1 LERTLEYLRPGK
13 ADSTVGAMADAPS
26 SSTDDIFERYGI
38 DHTKRFGEGGYGA
51 TFAAQDRKT
60 GEAIVVKVID
70 TRKMKPALIQKECEF
85 LETVKGNEHIIQI
98 HAHGLGLGKHS
109 HLYFIFMERAS
120 GGELFDQLTTH
131 NGPLPEAVA
140 RGFMQQMCDGVAH
153 CHRCGVAHRD
163 LKLENVLLNNAGV
176 VKVIDFG
183 LSHQYAVDAKTGAV
197 DRSRPIEGFCGSK
210 SYAAPEVL
218 MGRGYDGFAADM
230 WSLGVCLFGLLNGFF
245 PVDEAKPSDWR
256 FQKLCKSQEQGRSS
270 VATILAWYK
279 KTPAHL
285 SYHAVQL
292 LDALLNVNPL
302 KRPSITDVL
311 AHPYVTGKDEA
322 PAPTYDEM
330 SDSLHYRGAIGAGQ
344 QYGAFTADD
353 MEIIDDGPVYRSLG
367 GDMLDAEEGF
377 AEPPPMP
384 GLARQA
390 AFGGVEDSFAD
401 MFLP

>member
-70 TRKMKPALIQKECEF
+70 TRKMKLALIQKECQF
-85 LETVKGNEHIIQI
+85 LETVKGNEHIIKI
-98 HAHGLGLGKHS
+98 HAHGLGQNKHS

-131 NGPLPEAVA
+131 NGPLPEKAA
-140 RGFMQQMCDGVAH
+140 QQFMRELVDGVAH
-153 CHRCGVAHRD
+153 CHKLGVAHRD
-163 LKLENVLLNNAGV
+163 LKLENVLLNDAGV
-176 VKVIDFG
+176 LKVIDFG
-183 LSHQYAVDAKTGAV
+183 LSHQYAVSADGQV
-197 DRSRPIEGFCGSK
+197 DRSKPIEGFCGSK

-218 MGRGYDGFAADM
+218 LGRGYDGFQADM

-245 PVDEAKPSDWR
+245 PVDEAKPTDWR
-256 FQKLCKSQEQGRSS
+256 YQKLVKSQEQGRSS
-270 VATILAWYK
+270 VATILGWYK

-285 SYHAVQL
+285 SANAVNL
-292 LDALLNVNPL
+292 LDALLSINPL
-302 KRPSITDVL
+302 RRPSIQDVL
-311 AHPYVTGKDEA
+311 AHPFVSGIEQ
-322 PAPTYDEM
+322 PNYDEM
-330 SDSLHYRGAIGAGQ
+330 SDSLHYRGAGMQ

-367 GDMLDAEEGF
+367 GGFDDEFDAV
-377 AEPPPMP
+377 EPPPMP

-390 AFGGVEDSFAD
+390 AFGGSDGMSLALDFT
-401 MFLP
+401 F